1 MKKKYSKVSTCLAA
15 ITSSLVA
22 GAAVTGCIPAVEYG
36 TPHAD
41 FSVKTKVIDEEGKAI
56 EGIQVAL
63 KSSLGEEPI
72 AVDKTCKGGEALLR
86 DDWPHR
92 GEMKVVATDVDGEEH
107 GRFAADSVSFVVKDK
122 DYGKPRGRWYMG
134 KFYKEVTIKLKPK
147 VKE

>member
-72 AVDKTCKGGEALLR
+72 AVVQGHGASSGTENRPQPDCAGSVHQ
-86 DDWPHR
+86 HR
-92 GEMKVVATDVDGEEH
+92 
-107 GRFAADSVSFVVKDK
+107 
-122 DYGKPRGRWYMG
+122 
-134 KFYKEVTIKLKPK
+134 
-147 VKE
+147 